1 VTPIGPSGFSVELPW
16 SLETPGDARR
26 CLAER
31 LAAGGVDV
39 ESDGAQAALLMISEM
54 ATNAVVHAAE
64 PIRVEANLVAG
75 GLLHLAVSDG
85 LSDELPA
92 PHRPD
97 PGAAGGWGMV
107 LVGRL
112 SDSWGIRARTDGF
125 PGKEVWAEVRLATA
139 GRRFA
144 DPSEALA
151 DRPPA

>member
-1 VTPIGPSGFSVELPW
+1 VGPSGFSVELPW

-54 ATNAVVHAAE
+54 ATNAVVHASE
-64 PIRVEANLVAG
+64 PIRVEADLGSG
-75 GLLHLAVSDG
+75 GRLRLAVSDG
-85 LSDELPA
+85 IADDLPE
-92 PHRPD
+92 PHAPD
-97 PGAAGGWGMV
+97 PGTPGGWGMV

-112 SDSWGIRARTDGF
+112 SDSWGIRARSDGA
-125 PGKEVWAEVRLATA
+125 PGKEVWAEVHLATA

-144 DPSEALA
+144 DPTGNVAA
-151 DRPPA
+151 GPTN